1 MTNQELA
8 LQKIIA
14 FFENF
19 KTNNS
24 YEENNLNHEIKIGEF
39 VFTVR
44 ELTWKEGLMID
55 AKSFRTSNDH
65 VYFSGE
71 FEKREVL
78 NIAIVKLEFDNNILT
93 DEILSSVDHHII
105 DKLWVEYQKYLH
117 LSTEEISFYYNCANK
132 YFDPDNNDFYP
143 VPPIVI
149 EVDYMTKGILSL
161 NKNEFDSMTM
171 KEFETM
177 QLILSVKNESKS

>member
-8 LQKIIA
+8 LQKIIT

-19 KTNNS
+19 KTDSS
-24 YEENNLNHEIKIGEF
+24 YEESNLNHEIKIDEF

-55 AKSFRTSNDH
+55 AKSFRNSNDN

-78 NIAIVKLEFDNNILT
+78 KIAIVKLEFDSNILT
-93 DEILSSVDHHII
+93 HNSLSSVDHHII

-117 LSTEEISFYYNCANK
+117 LSTEEISFYYN
-132 YFDPDNNDFYP
+132 
-143 VPPIVI
+143 
-149 EVDYMTKGILSL
+149 
-161 NKNEFDSMTM
+161 
-171 KEFETM
+171 
-177 QLILSVKNESKS
+177 

>member
-78 NIAIVKLEFDNNILT
+78 NIAIIKLEFDNNIL
-93 DEILSSVDHHII
+93 
-105 DKLWVEYQKYLH
+105 
-117 LSTEEISFYYNCANK
+117 F
-132 YFDPDNNDFYP
+132 
-143 VPPIVI
+143 
-149 EVDYMTKGILSL
+149 
-161 NKNEFDSMTM
+161 
-171 KEFETM
+171 
-177 QLILSVKNESKS
+177 

>member
-1 MTNQELA
+1 MSNQDLA
-8 LQKIIA
+8 LQKIIS
-14 FFENF
+14 FFDSHNSNNTYQEN
-19 KTNNS
+19 KLS
-24 YEENNLNHEIKIGEF
+24 QEIKIEDY
-39 VFTVR
+39 VFTIR
-44 ELTWKEGLMID
+44 ELTWKEGLTID
-55 AKSFRTSNDH
+55 AKSFRNSNDS

-78 NIAIVKLEFDNNILT
+78 KIAILKVEKNNQIAFDN
-93 DEILSSVDHHII
+93 ILSSVDHNII

-117 LSTEEISFYYNCANK
+117 LSAEEISFYYNCAKK

-161 NKNEFDSMTM
+161 SKNEFDSMTM
-171 KEFETM
+171 KDFETM
-177 QLILSVKNESKS
+177 QLVLSVKNESKS